1 MEERYSELYSKDDFL
16 NFEIGKK
23 HWQLLDE
30 AVEDGRPYCEMSAF
44 DNAFFLVFLKKKSQ
58 RKYWK

>member
-23 HWQLLDE
+23 HWQLLGG
-30 AVEDGRPYCEMSAF
+30 VVKLNSM
-44 DNAFFLVFLKKKSQ
+44 L
-58 RKYWK
+58 

>member
-30 AVEDGRPYCEMSAF
+30 
-44 DNAFFLVFLKKKSQ
+44 Q
-58 RKYWK
+58 